1 MNVMYKVTLIA
12 EIRSELNYRKTVIDI
27 SSSDSLLLN
36 AGNSQFVANKAG
48 NNQALTYRW
57 VCEGNF

>member
-36 AGNSQFVANKAG
+36 AGNS
-48 NNQALTYRW
+48 
-57 VCEGNF
+57 